1 MLTQKSNFVRGV
13 PTNFVQ
19 DCVREVEKKI
29 IKISFFGHKMKTNK
43 DKNTKF
49 GTHKNKINY
58 FDVSNLQFNSLR
70 GLGTGQKL
78 LI

>member
-1 MLTQKSNFVRGV
+1 
-13 PTNFVQ
+13 
-19 DCVREVEKKI
+19 
-29 IKISFFGHKMKTNK
+29 MKTNK
-43 DKNTKF
+43 DKHTKF

-58 FDVSNLQFNSLR
+58 VDVSNLQFNSLR

>member
-1 MLTQKSNFVRGV
+1 
-13 PTNFVQ
+13 
-19 DCVREVEKKI
+19 
-29 IKISFFGHKMKTNK
+29 MKTNK
-43 DKNTKF
+43 DKHTKF

-78 LI
+78 LIYYVLGLYKSYMHYNDEIKY